1 LFDWD
6 PDGVRIL
13 KCYRYGSKALAREHN
28 CNVPEMR
35 WIGLKANDVISQENL
50 AHDSYIPLTMR
61 DRAVAVSM
69 LASEEWRDQSG
80 VVLPGMGETLV
91 ELRRMLML
99 NRKAE
104 IQILDDREGGLD
116 GWLTK
121 SLRK

>member
-1 LFDWD
+1 
-6 PDGVRIL
+6 
-13 KCYRYGSKALAREHN
+13 
-28 CNVPEMR
+28 MR

-121 SLRK
+121 RLRK